1 MTENAISINIKPDA
15 AEIIKS
21 KMDADHQIVILALD
35 DGSTK
40 YSKKGGTCTIG
51 DSFQFVIL
59 AEKDSKI
66 MLVLTCI
73 LLSRKQLS
81 LNQV

>member
-51 DSFQFVIL
+51 DSF
-59 AEKDSKI
+59 
-66 MLVLTCI
+66 
-73 LLSRKQLS
+73 

>member
-40 YSKKGGTCTIG
+40 YSKK
-51 DSFQFVIL
+51 
-59 AEKDSKI
+59 AA
-66 MLVLTCI
+66 LVLLATA
-73 LLSRKQLS
+73 SS
-81 LNQV
+81 L